1 MTVRES
7 GEMYL
12 EAILVLAKKSG
23 YVRSIDVSEYL
34 GYSKPSVSR
43 AMGILREGGYI
54 LMEKDGAITLTDSG
68 KKLAE
73 TIYERHTVLSELL
86 IRLGVDE
93 KTATDDA
100 CRIEHV
106 ISDESFQA
114 IKQFLDLC
122 LRHVADGLVHD
133 LAVFHDHQ
141 RGDAGDAEFHGKLH
155 FLVHV
160 DLAHGDILPL
170 LSDLLHN
177 GADHP
182 ARAAPWRP
190 EIQQHGLIAVFHQ
203 LVVVGLRNVHDGH
216 NNSSLVFFCA
226 YSIP

>member
-43 AMGILREGGYI
+43 AMGILRDGGYI

-114 IKQFLDLC
+114 IKQYYY
-122 LRHVADGLVHD
+122 
-133 LAVFHDHQ
+133 
-141 RGDAGDAEFHGKLH
+141 
-155 FLVHV
+155 
-160 DLAHGDILPL
+160 
-170 LSDLLHN
+170 
-177 GADHP
+177 
-182 ARAAPWRP
+182 
-190 EIQQHGLIAVFHQ
+190 QHKK
-203 LVVVGLRNVHDGH
+203 
-216 NNSSLVFFCA
+216 
-226 YSIP
+226 

>member
-54 LMEKDGAITLTDSG
+54 LVEKDGAITLTDSG

-100 CRIEHV
+100 CRIEHI

-114 IKQFLDLC
+114 IKQYYYK
-122 LRHVADGLVHD
+122 H
-133 LAVFHDHQ
+133 
-141 RGDAGDAEFHGKLH
+141 KK
-155 FLVHV
+155 
-160 DLAHGDILPL
+160 
-170 LSDLLHN
+170 
-177 GADHP
+177 
-182 ARAAPWRP
+182 
-190 EIQQHGLIAVFHQ
+190 
-203 LVVVGLRNVHDGH
+203 
-216 NNSSLVFFCA
+216 
-226 YSIP
+226 

>member
-43 AMGILREGGYI
+43 AVGILREGGYI
-54 LMEKDGAITLTDSG
+54 LVEKDGAITLTDSG

-100 CRIEHV
+100 CRIERV

-114 IKQFLDLC
+114 IKQYYYK
-122 LRHVADGLVHD
+122 H
-133 LAVFHDHQ
+133 
-141 RGDAGDAEFHGKLH
+141 KK
-155 FLVHV
+155 
-160 DLAHGDILPL
+160 
-170 LSDLLHN
+170 
-177 GADHP
+177 
-182 ARAAPWRP
+182 
-190 EIQQHGLIAVFHQ
+190 
-203 LVVVGLRNVHDGH
+203 
-216 NNSSLVFFCA
+216 
-226 YSIP
+226 

>member
-23 YVRSIDVSEYL
+23 YVLSIDVSEYL

-93 KTATDDA
+93 RTATDDA

-114 IKQFLDLC
+114 IKQYYY
-122 LRHVADGLVHD
+122 
-133 LAVFHDHQ
+133 
-141 RGDAGDAEFHGKLH
+141 
-155 FLVHV
+155 
-160 DLAHGDILPL
+160 
-170 LSDLLHN
+170 
-177 GADHP
+177 
-182 ARAAPWRP
+182 
-190 EIQQHGLIAVFHQ
+190 QHKK
-203 LVVVGLRNVHDGH
+203 
-216 NNSSLVFFCA
+216 
-226 YSIP
+226 

>member
-43 AMGILREGGYI
+43 AMGLLREGGYI

-114 IKQFLDLC
+114 IKQYYY
-122 LRHVADGLVHD
+122 
-133 LAVFHDHQ
+133 
-141 RGDAGDAEFHGKLH
+141 
-155 FLVHV
+155 
-160 DLAHGDILPL
+160 
-170 LSDLLHN
+170 
-177 GADHP
+177 
-182 ARAAPWRP
+182 
-190 EIQQHGLIAVFHQ
+190 QHKK
-203 LVVVGLRNVHDGH
+203 
-216 NNSSLVFFCA
+216 
-226 YSIP
+226 

>member
-114 IKQFLDLC
+114 IKQYYY
-122 LRHVADGLVHD
+122 
-133 LAVFHDHQ
+133 
-141 RGDAGDAEFHGKLH
+141 
-155 FLVHV
+155 
-160 DLAHGDILPL
+160 
-170 LSDLLHN
+170 
-177 GADHP
+177 
-182 ARAAPWRP
+182 
-190 EIQQHGLIAVFHQ
+190 QQKK
-203 LVVVGLRNVHDGH
+203 
-216 NNSSLVFFCA
+216 
-226 YSIP
+226 

>member
-43 AMGILREGGYI
+43 AVGILREGGYI
-54 LMEKDGAITLTDSG
+54 LVEKDGAITLTDSG

-114 IKQFLDLC
+114 IKQYYY
-122 LRHVADGLVHD
+122 
-133 LAVFHDHQ
+133 
-141 RGDAGDAEFHGKLH
+141 
-155 FLVHV
+155 
-160 DLAHGDILPL
+160 
-170 LSDLLHN
+170 
-177 GADHP
+177 
-182 ARAAPWRP
+182 
-190 EIQQHGLIAVFHQ
+190 QHKT
-203 LVVVGLRNVHDGH
+203 
-216 NNSSLVFFCA
+216 
-226 YSIP
+226 

>member
-43 AMGILREGGYI
+43 AVGILREGGYI
-54 LMEKDGAITLTDSG
+54 LVEKDGAITLTDSG

-114 IKQFLDLC
+114 IKQYYY
-122 LRHVADGLVHD
+122 
-133 LAVFHDHQ
+133 
-141 RGDAGDAEFHGKLH
+141 
-155 FLVHV
+155 
-160 DLAHGDILPL
+160 
-170 LSDLLHN
+170 
-177 GADHP
+177 
-182 ARAAPWRP
+182 
-190 EIQQHGLIAVFHQ
+190 QHKK
-203 LVVVGLRNVHDGH
+203 
-216 NNSSLVFFCA
+216 
-226 YSIP
+226 

>member
-54 LMEKDGAITLTDSG
+54 LVEKDGAITLTDSG

-114 IKQFLDLC
+114 IKQYHC
-122 LRHVADGLVHD
+122 
-133 LAVFHDHQ
+133 
-141 RGDAGDAEFHGKLH
+141 
-155 FLVHV
+155 
-160 DLAHGDILPL
+160 
-170 LSDLLHN
+170 
-177 GADHP
+177 
-182 ARAAPWRP
+182 
-190 EIQQHGLIAVFHQ
+190 QHKK
-203 LVVVGLRNVHDGH
+203 
-216 NNSSLVFFCA
+216 
-226 YSIP
+226 

>member
-54 LMEKDGAITLTDSG
+54 LVEKDGAITLTDSG
-68 KKLAE
+68 RKLAE
-73 TIYERHTVLSELL
+73 TIYERHTVLSDLL

-114 IKQFLDLC
+114 IKQYYYK
-122 LRHVADGLVHD
+122 H
-133 LAVFHDHQ
+133 
-141 RGDAGDAEFHGKLH
+141 KK
-155 FLVHV
+155 
-160 DLAHGDILPL
+160 
-170 LSDLLHN
+170 
-177 GADHP
+177 
-182 ARAAPWRP
+182 
-190 EIQQHGLIAVFHQ
+190 
-203 LVVVGLRNVHDGH
+203 
-216 NNSSLVFFCA
+216 
-226 YSIP
+226 

>member
-43 AMGILREGGYI
+43 AMSILREGGYI

-68 KKLAE
+68 KKLAG

-114 IKQFLDLC
+114 IKQYYY
-122 LRHVADGLVHD
+122 
-133 LAVFHDHQ
+133 
-141 RGDAGDAEFHGKLH
+141 
-155 FLVHV
+155 
-160 DLAHGDILPL
+160 
-170 LSDLLHN
+170 
-177 GADHP
+177 
-182 ARAAPWRP
+182 
-190 EIQQHGLIAVFHQ
+190 QHKK
-203 LVVVGLRNVHDGH
+203 
-216 NNSSLVFFCA
+216 
-226 YSIP
+226 

>member
-12 EAILVLAKKSG
+12 EAILLLAKKSG

-114 IKQFLDLC
+114 IKQYYY
-122 LRHVADGLVHD
+122 
-133 LAVFHDHQ
+133 
-141 RGDAGDAEFHGKLH
+141 
-155 FLVHV
+155 
-160 DLAHGDILPL
+160 
-170 LSDLLHN
+170 
-177 GADHP
+177 
-182 ARAAPWRP
+182 
-190 EIQQHGLIAVFHQ
+190 QHKK
-203 LVVVGLRNVHDGH
+203 
-216 NNSSLVFFCA
+216 
-226 YSIP
+226 

>member
-12 EAILVLAKKSG
+12 EAILVLAKKTG

-114 IKQFLDLC
+114 IKQYYY
-122 LRHVADGLVHD
+122 
-133 LAVFHDHQ
+133 
-141 RGDAGDAEFHGKLH
+141 
-155 FLVHV
+155 
-160 DLAHGDILPL
+160 
-170 LSDLLHN
+170 
-177 GADHP
+177 
-182 ARAAPWRP
+182 
-190 EIQQHGLIAVFHQ
+190 QHKK
-203 LVVVGLRNVHDGH
+203 
-216 NNSSLVFFCA
+216 
-226 YSIP
+226 

>member
-23 YVRSIDVSEYL
+23 YVRSIDISEYL

-114 IKQFLDLC
+114 IKQYYY
-122 LRHVADGLVHD
+122 
-133 LAVFHDHQ
+133 
-141 RGDAGDAEFHGKLH
+141 
-155 FLVHV
+155 
-160 DLAHGDILPL
+160 
-170 LSDLLHN
+170 
-177 GADHP
+177 
-182 ARAAPWRP
+182 
-190 EIQQHGLIAVFHQ
+190 QHKK
-203 LVVVGLRNVHDGH
+203 
-216 NNSSLVFFCA
+216 
-226 YSIP
+226 

>member
-23 YVRSIDVSEYL
+23 YVRSIDVGEYL

-93 KTATDDA
+93 RTATDDA

-114 IKQFLDLC
+114 IKQYYY
-122 LRHVADGLVHD
+122 
-133 LAVFHDHQ
+133 
-141 RGDAGDAEFHGKLH
+141 
-155 FLVHV
+155 
-160 DLAHGDILPL
+160 
-170 LSDLLHN
+170 
-177 GADHP
+177 
-182 ARAAPWRP
+182 
-190 EIQQHGLIAVFHQ
+190 QHKK
-203 LVVVGLRNVHDGH
+203 
-216 NNSSLVFFCA
+216 
-226 YSIP
+226 

>member
-114 IKQFLDLC
+114 IKQC
-122 LRHVADGLVHD
+122 YY
-133 LAVFHDHQ
+133 
-141 RGDAGDAEFHGKLH
+141 
-155 FLVHV
+155 
-160 DLAHGDILPL
+160 
-170 LSDLLHN
+170 
-177 GADHP
+177 
-182 ARAAPWRP
+182 
-190 EIQQHGLIAVFHQ
+190 QHKK
-203 LVVVGLRNVHDGH
+203 
-216 NNSSLVFFCA
+216 
-226 YSIP
+226 